1 MLIFLVTILNW
12 SKLTSKSQQGWKFMF
27 YDESITLNS
36 KQFFSSHLWASYNSW
51 GMNFL
56 FYSFSRAAVMMVEGK
71 AHTRAEKNAIKH
83 DFFMLYKNDFCFKD
97 LQLFPLLVSPLNNVH
112 ATTIIII
119 IHSPWLPLT
128 SNMLWFSISSWHKE
142 REIKGLKNELKHRE
156 GKELKQ

>member
-36 KQFFSSHLWASYNSW
+36 KQFFSSHLWASFNSW

-71 AHTRAEKNAIKH
+71 AHTRAEKMPWNMI
-83 DFFMLYKNDFCFKD
+83 FLCYTENDFCFKD
-97 LQLFPLLVSPLNNVH
+97 LQLFPLLV
-112 ATTIIII
+112 
-119 IHSPWLPLT
+119 
-128 SNMLWFSISSWHKE
+128 LWIMFMQPPSSSTLLDYRWHQICFDFQYRHGTK
-142 REIKGLKNELKHRE
+142 REKSKGWKMN
-156 GKELKQ
+156 